1 MPSLWI
7 EHAGELDGRWLENKS
22 SVGIAAGGSTP
33 DWLIKELIQKL
44 EENIYVKM
52 YESIELV
59 DMAIIIADL
68 RKNEKHIFSIMV
80 R

>member
-1 MPSLWI
+1 
-7 EHAGELDGRWLENKS
+7 
-22 SVGIAAGGSTP
+22 
-33 DWLIKELIQKL
+33 
-44 EENIYVKM
+44 M